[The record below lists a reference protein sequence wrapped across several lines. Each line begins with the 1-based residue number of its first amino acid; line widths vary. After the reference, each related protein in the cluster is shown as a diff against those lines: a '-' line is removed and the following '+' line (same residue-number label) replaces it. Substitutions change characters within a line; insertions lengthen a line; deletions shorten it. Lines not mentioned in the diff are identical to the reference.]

1 MANEN
6 SIPPRSGNEAGPT
19 APPTPAD
26 ASVPPSSTPPAANA
40 PANAATSADPRGSRP
55 QPTQN
60 PVATTVTSGMIIA
73 GTYEIERLINRGGM
87 GEVYRGRNIHT
98 GDPVA
103 MKIVLP
109 ALAHDPM
116 IEALFQKEAKV
127 LGRLAHDAIV
137 RYHTYMNPP
146 EIGRPSLIME
156 FVEGKSLGER
166 IKEGPMTEAE
176 VRVLL
181 ARLASGL
188 DRAHGAG
195 VVHRDL
201 SPDNVILE
209 GERVEHA
216 KLIDFGIAKS
226 SMQGDRTLLQGQFA
240 GKFSYV
246 APEQLGAYDGGIDA
260 RTDIYSLALLMAG
273 ACMGHTVNMGG
284 NMVEA
289 VRSRSRVP
297 DLSEVYEGLRPLL
310 AHMLQPNP
318 VNRPASMAAVIE
330 MLKDPGKIPDP
341 ASYAEE
347 LDPDRTIIASSL
359 PMGNGSAPRSAAPQ
373 SQFVGIP
380 AGKAEPAPAPVKSG
394 KGGMIAVA
402 LVAVVAIG
410 GVGAWMSGMFDP
422 APPVTTTAAALAP
435 AVPPTE
441 SAAPAADPTE
451 AQTAATQA
459 AATQAAAEAAAK
471 AAADQAEADRI
482 AAAEA
487 EAEASRK
494 AQAEAAATAAPLD
507 NIGRQLAWVKAYN
520 AGECVHFSF
529 LSSNGGQVEL
539 EGFGT
544 KVEPFSAMVDAFKA
558 EHGVEPNIGVRLI
571 NDTQCPVLDFMN
583 GLRVN
588 RGIAPNLILDNATDV
603 LKSGETVSGRV
614 EGLAGRAVSLFLV
627 NGAGGATNLKPW
639 LSRASDGTLGFSFT
653 VNLAAGADP
662 TPQMILA
669 VVTERPVEKLDAVPN
684 GVTARALV
692 PFMQSELERERQS
705 AIGALR
711 FFRLEN

>member
-1 MANEN
+1 MADEN
-6 SIPPRSGNEAGPT
+6 SIPPVNGEKAANTAGSGTQGS
-19 APPTPAD
+19 APPT
-26 ASVPPSSTPPAANA
+26 SQA
-40 PANAATSADPRGSRP
+40 PVS
-55 QPTQN
+55 
-60 PVATTVTSGMIIA
+60 TTVTSGMVIA
-73 GTYEIERLINRGGM
+73 GTYEIEKLINRGGM

-156 FVEGKSLGER
+156 FVEGKALGDR
-166 IKEGPMTEAE
+166 IKEGPMPENE

-188 DRAHGAG
+188 SRAHGAG

-209 GERVEHA
+209 GEQVEHA

-226 SMQGDRTLLQGQFA
+226 SMKGDRTLLQGQFA

-246 APEQLGAYDGGIDA
+246 APEQLGAYDGSVDG
-260 RTDIYSLALLMAG
+260 RTDIYSLALLMTA
-273 ACMGHTVNMGG
+273 ACQGKTVNMGG

-289 VRSRSRVP
+289 VRSRSKVP
-297 DLSEVYEGLRPLL
+297 DLSEAYEGLRPLL
-310 AHMLQPNP
+310 SHMLQPNP
-318 VNRPASMAAVIE
+318 ANRPASMATVIE
-330 MLKDPGKIPDP
+330 MLEDPSLIPDP
-341 ASYAEE
+341 SAYAEE
-347 LDPDRTIIASSL
+347 VDPDRTVIAAVLPKTSGASSGTAS
-359 PMGNGSAPRSAAPQ
+359 PAGE
-373 SQFVGIP
+373 FVGIP
-380 AGKAEPAPAPVKSG
+380 GKAAPPPAPAKSG
-394 KGGMIAVA
+394 KGGMIGILLLA
-402 LVAVVAIG
+402 LVAIG
-410 GVGAWMSGMFDP
+410 GGGAWYAGMFGPMAATDTP
-422 APPVTTTAAALAP
+422 KPSATEESGKPTEDKAAETEAARVAAETAAKA
-435 AVPPTE
+435 E
-441 SAAPAADPTE
+441 
-451 AQTAATQA
+451 
-459 AATQAAAEAAAK
+459 AEAAAK
-471 AAADQAEADRI
+471 AEADRL
-482 AAAEA
+482 ALAAEA
-487 EAEASRK
+487 EK
-494 AQAEAAATAAPLD
+494 EAAAEKAREEAAAAAEKAKAAEEAAAKPLD
-507 NIGRQLAWVKAYN
+507 DIGRQIAWIKSYD
-520 AGECVHFSF
+520 AGECVFFS
-529 LSSNGGQVEL
+529 LVSSNGGQVDL

-544 KVEPFSAMVDAFKA
+544 RVEPFAEMVNAFKV
-558 EHGVEPNIGVRLI
+558 EHGVEPNVGVRLI
-571 NDTQCPVLDFMN
+571 NDTQCSVLDFMN
-583 GLRVN
+583 GLREN
-588 RGIAPNLILDNATDV
+588 RGIAPSLILENKSDV

-639 LSRASDGTLGFSFT
+639 LSRSSDGTLGFSFT
-653 VNLAAGADP
+653 VNLAAGAEP

-669 VVTERPVEKLDAVPN
+669 VVTERAVEKLDAVPN
-684 GVTARALV
+684 GVTARALI

>member
-1 MANEN
+1 M
-6 SIPPRSGNEAGPT
+6 P
-19 APPTPAD
+19 
-26 ASVPPSSTPPAANA
+26 
-40 PANAATSADPRGSRP
+40 GSRP
-55 QPTQN
+55 PTTLT
-60 PVATTVTSGMIIA
+60 PVATTVTTGMLIA
-73 GTYEIERLINRGGM
+73 GTYEIEQLINRGGM

-156 FVEGKSLGER
+156 FVEGTALGDR
-166 IKEGPMTEAE
+166 IKEGPMPENE
-176 VRVLL
+176 VRILL

-188 DRAHGAG
+188 DRAHGGG

-209 GERVEHA
+209 GGRVEHA

-226 SMQGDRTLLQGQFA
+226 SMKGDRTLLQGQFA

-246 APEQLGAYDGGIDA
+246 APEQLGAYDGNIDG
-260 RTDIYSLALLMAG
+260 RTDIYSLALLMAA
-273 ACMGHTVNMGG
+273 ACQGKTVNMGG

-289 VRSRSRVP
+289 VRSRSKVP

-318 VNRPASMAAVIE
+318 ANRPASMAAVID
-330 MLKDPGKIPDP
+330 LLANPSHIPDP
-341 ASYAEE
+341 AAYAEE
-347 LDPDRTIIASSL
+347 IDPDRTIIASAM
-359 PMGNGSAPRSAAPQ
+359 PAASATTQRTAAPDN
-373 SQFVGIP
+373 QFVGIP
-380 AGKAEPAPAPVKSG
+380 GKPAAPPPAPAKSG
-394 KGGMIAVA
+394 KGGLIGAVLVA
-402 LVAVVAIG
+402 LVAVG
-410 GVGAWMSGMFDP
+410 GGGAWYSGMFDP
-422 APPVTTTAAALAP
+422 KPAP
-435 AVPPTE
+435 
-441 SAAPAADPTE
+441 APAAPSTAQDAGQTTE
-451 AQTAATQA
+451 QLAAANAEQEAARLAAEEAATKAEADRVAVAKAVEEA
-459 AATQAAAEAAAK
+459 AAKKAQQEAEAAAK
-471 AAADQAEADRI
+471 AAE
-482 AAAEA
+482 
-487 EAEASRK
+487 
-494 AQAEAAATAAPLD
+494 EAAANPLAEID
-507 NIGRQLAWVKAYN
+507 RQLAWVSAYD
-520 AGECVHFSF
+520 AGECVHFSP
-529 LSSNGGQVEL
+529 LASMDGKASI
-539 EGFGT
+539 EGFGMR
-544 KVEPFSAMVDAFKA
+544 VEPFAEMVNDFKL
-558 EHGVEPNIGVRLI
+558 EFGTEPNIGVRLI

-583 GLRVN
+583 GLSEN
-588 RGIAPNLILDNATDV
+588 RGVTPSLILDNTSDV

-653 VNLAAGADP
+653 VNLAAGAEP
-662 TPQMILA
+662 TPQIILA
-669 VVTERPVEKLDAVPN
+669 VVTERAVEKLDAVPN

-692 PFMQSELERERQS
+692 PFMQSELEREPQP
-705 AIGALR
+705 AIGAIR
-711 FFRLEN
+711 YFRLEN

>member
-1 MANEN
+1 MADEN
-6 SIPPRSGNEAGPT
+6 TIPPVNGAKPANSAGSVEPGTGASGGGTSGGGT
-19 APPTPAD
+19 ASSHPPT
-26 ASVPPSSTPPAANA
+26 TQA
-40 PANAATSADPRGSRP
+40 PIT
-55 QPTQN
+55 
-60 PVATTVTSGMIIA
+60 TTVTSGMIIA
-73 GTYEIERLINRGGM
+73 GTYEIEQLINRGGM

-156 FVEGKSLGER
+156 FVEGTALGDR
-166 IKEGPMTEAE
+166 IKEGQMPEAD
-176 VRVLL
+176 VRILL

-209 GERVEHA
+209 GGRVEHA

-226 SMQGDRTLLQGQFA
+226 SMKGDRTLLQGQFA
-240 GKFSYV
+240 GKFSFV
-246 APEQLGAYDGGIDA
+246 APEQLGAYDGSIDA

-273 ACMGHTVNMGG
+273 ACQGKTVNMGG

-297 DLSEVYEGLRPLL
+297 DLTGVYDSLRPLL

-318 VNRPASMAAVIE
+318 ANRPASMASVID
-330 MLKDPGKIPDP
+330 MLDDPSLIPDP
-341 ASYAEE
+341 SAYAED
-347 LDPDRTIIASSL
+347 LDPDRTIIASAL
-359 PMGNGSAPRSAAPQ
+359 PATPSAAPRSVAPKAE
-373 SQFVGIP
+373 FVGIP
-380 AGKAEPAPAPVKSG
+380 ATPAAPPPVPAKSG
-394 KGGMIAVA
+394 KSGLLAAG
-402 LVAVVAIG
+402 LVAVLAIG
-410 GVGAWMSGMFDP
+410 GGGAWFSGMLDPKP
-422 APPVTTTAAALAP
+422 APEP
-435 AVPPTE
+435 ATGQ
-441 SAAPAADPTE
+441 E
-451 AQTAATQA
+451 AGQTPEQL
-459 AATQAAAEAAAK
+459 AAAK
-471 AAADQAEADRI
+471 AADEAARVAAEAEKAEADRI
-482 AAAEA
+482 AAAATKA
-487 EAEASRK
+487 EADAK
-494 AQAEAAATAAPLD
+494 AQEQAAAAEKARLDAEAAATAKTAADAAAATPLD
-507 NIGRQLAWVKAYN
+507 EIGRQLAWIKSYD
-520 AGECVHFSF
+520 AGDCVHFSL

-544 KVEPFSAMVDAFKA
+544 KVEPFTKMVTDFKA

-583 GLRVN
+583 GLRIN
-588 RGIAPNLILDNATDV
+588 RGIAPTLILENKTDV
-603 LKSGETVSGRV
+603 LKSGEIVSGRI

-639 LSRASDGTLGFSFT
+639 VSRASDGSFGFSFT
-653 VNLAAGADP
+653 VNLAAGAEP
-662 TPQMILA
+662 TPQMLLA
-669 VVTERPVEKLDAVPN
+669 VVTERSMDKLDAVPN
-684 GVTARALV
+684 GVTARALI
-692 PFMQSELERERQS
+692 PFIQSELAKERQT
-705 AIGALR
+705 AIGAVR

>member
-1 MANEN
+1 MADEN
-6 SIPPRSGNEAGPT
+6 SNPPGDGETSGK
-19 APPTPAD
+19 PA
-26 ASVPPSSTPPAANA
+26 ASVTPTSTPPV
-40 PANAATSADPRGSRP
+40 
-55 QPTQN
+55 TQT
-60 PVATTVTSGMIIA
+60 PVATTVTSGMVIA
-73 GTYEIERLINRGGM
+73 GTYEIEQLINRGGM

-156 FVEGKSLGER
+156 FVEGKSLSDR
-166 IKEGPMTEAE
+166 IKEGPMPEAE

-226 SMQGDRTLLQGQFA
+226 SMKGDRTLLQGQFA
-240 GKFSYV
+240 GKFSFV
-246 APEQLGAYDGGIDA
+246 APEQLGAYDGGIDG
-260 RTDIYSLALLMAG
+260 RTDIYSLALLMVA
-273 ACMGHTVNMGG
+273 ACQGKTVSMGG

-289 VRSRSRVP
+289 VRSRSKVP
-297 DLSEVYEGLRPLL
+297 DVSAVYDGLRPLL
-310 AHMLQPNP
+310 SHMLQPNP
-318 VNRPASMAAVIE
+318 ANRPASMAAVIE
-330 MLKDPGKIPDP
+330 MLDNPSLIPDP
-341 ASYAEE
+341 ASYAED
-347 LDPDRTIIASSL
+347 LDPDRTIIASAL
-359 PMGNGSAPRSAAPQ
+359 PQGQTSAPQANVTGG
-373 SQFVGIP
+373 QFVGIP
-380 AGKAEPAPAPVKSG
+380 SDPAKAAPVTPPAKSG
-394 KGGMIAVA
+394 KGGLIAVA
-402 LVAVVAIG
+402 LVALVAIG
-410 GVGAWMSGMFDP
+410 GGGAWMAGVFDP
-422 APPVTTTAAALAP
+422 APAP
-435 AVPPTE
+435 APDVPDQQAIDAK
-441 SAAPAADPTE
+441 AAEEAAR
-451 AQTAATQA
+451 AAE
-459 AATQAAAEAAAK
+459 EAAA
-471 AAADQAEADRI
+471 AQAEADRLV
-482 AAAEA
+482 AEKLAEQEA
-487 EAEASRK
+487 EK
-494 AQAEAAATAAPLD
+494 ARIEAEAAARAAQESANPLD
-507 NIGRQLAWVKAYN
+507 ELGRQIAWVKAYD
-520 AGECVHFSF
+520 AGPCVHFS
-529 LSSNGGQVEL
+529 LVSSSAGQVDL

-544 KVEPFSAMVDAFKA
+544 QVEPFSKLVTDFKTA
-558 EHGVEPNIGVRLI
+558 HGVEPNVGVRLI

-583 GLRVN
+583 DLREN
-588 RGIAPNLILDNATDV
+588 RGIAPSLILDNTTDV

-639 LSRASDGTLGFSFT
+639 LSRSSDGTLGFSFT
-653 VNLAAGADP
+653 VNLAAGAEP

-692 PFMQSELERERQS
+692 PFMQSELERERQT
-705 AIGALR
+705 AIAALR

>member
-1 MANEN
+1 M
-6 SIPPRSGNEAGPT
+6 
-19 APPTPAD
+19 
-26 ASVPPSSTPPAANA
+26 
-40 PANAATSADPRGSRP
+40 
-55 QPTQN
+55 TQT
-60 PVATTVTSGMIIA
+60 PVATTVTSGMVIA
-73 GTYEIERLINRGGM
+73 GTYEIEQLINRGGM

-156 FVEGKSLGER
+156 FVEGKSLSDR
-166 IKEGPMTEAE
+166 IKEGPMPEAE
-176 VRVLL
+176 VRILL

-188 DRAHGAG
+188 SRAHGAG

-226 SMQGDRTLLQGQFA
+226 SMKGDRTLLQGQFA
-240 GKFSYV
+240 GKFSFV
-246 APEQLGAYDGGIDA
+246 APEQLGAYDGGIDG
-260 RTDIYSLALLMAG
+260 RTDIYSLALLMVA
-273 ACMGHTVNMGG
+273 ACQGKTVSMGG

-289 VRSRSRVP
+289 VRSRSKVP
-297 DLSEVYEGLRPLL
+297 DVSGVYDGLRPLL

-318 VNRPASMAAVIE
+318 VNRPASMDAVIA
-330 MLKDPGKIPDP
+330 MLEDPSLIPDP
-341 ASYAEE
+341 LSYAEDH
-347 LDPDRTIIASSL
+347 DPDRTIIASTL
-359 PMGNGSAPRSAAPQ
+359 PAAKGSAPQPAVTSA
-373 SQFVGIP
+373 QFVGIP
-380 AGKAEPAPAPVKSG
+380 DPKTTTQPAAGPAKSG
-394 KGGMIAVA
+394 KGGMIAAA
-402 LVAVVAIG
+402 LVGVLAIG
-410 GVGAWMSGMFDP
+410 GGGAWLAGVFDP
-422 APPVTTTAAALAP
+422 APAPAP
-435 AVPPTE
+435 AVPDQQAVDTK
-441 SAAPAADPTE
+441 AAEDAARAAEE
-451 AQTAATQA
+451 AAKAEADRLAAEKQA
-459 AATQAAAEAAAK
+459 AADAEKAEAEAAAR
-471 AAADQAEADRI
+471 AAQESAN
-482 AAAEA
+482 
-487 EAEASRK
+487 
-494 AQAEAAATAAPLD
+494 PLD
-507 NIGRQLAWVKAYN
+507 ELGRQIAWVKTFN
-520 AGECVHFSF
+520 AGECSHISLVS
-529 LSSNGGQVEL
+529 SSNGQVEL

-544 KVEPFSAMVDAFKA
+544 QVEPFSALVSAFKT
-558 EHGVEPNIGVRLI
+558 EFGVEPNVGVRLI

-583 GLRVN
+583 SLREN
-588 RGIAPNLILDNATDV
+588 RGIAPSLILENQTDV

-639 LSRASDGTLGFSFT
+639 LSRSSDGTLGFSFT
-653 VNLAAGADP
+653 VNLAAGAEP

-692 PFMQSELERERQS
+692 PFMTSELDRERQT

>member
-1 MANEN
+1 MADEN
-6 SIPPRSGNEAGPT
+6 SIPPNGGEPSAN
-19 APPTPAD
+19 PA
-26 ASVPPSSTPPAANA
+26 ASVTPTSKPPV
-40 PANAATSADPRGSRP
+40 
-55 QPTQN
+55 TQT
-60 PVATTVTSGMIIA
+60 PVATTVTSGMVIA
-73 GTYEIERLINRGGM
+73 GTYEIEQLINRGGM

-156 FVEGKSLGER
+156 FVEGKSLSDR
-166 IKEGPMTEAE
+166 IKEGPMPEAE
-176 VRVLL
+176 VRILL

-188 DRAHGAG
+188 SRAHGAG

-226 SMQGDRTLLQGQFA
+226 SMKGDRTLLQGQFA
-240 GKFSYV
+240 GKFSFV
-246 APEQLGAYDGGIDA
+246 APEQLGAYDGGIDG
-260 RTDIYSLALLMAG
+260 RTDIYSLALLMVA
-273 ACMGHTVNMGG
+273 ACQGKTVSMGG

-289 VRSRSRVP
+289 VRSRSKVP
-297 DLSEVYEGLRPLL
+297 DVSGVYDGLRPLL

-318 VNRPASMAAVIE
+318 VNRPASMDAVIA
-330 MLKDPGKIPDP
+330 MLEDPSLIPDP
-341 ASYAEE
+341 LSYAEDH
-347 LDPDRTIIASSL
+347 DPDRTIIASTL
-359 PMGNGSAPRSAAPQ
+359 PAAKGSAPQPAVTSA
-373 SQFVGIP
+373 QFVGIP
-380 AGKAEPAPAPVKSG
+380 DPKTTTQPAAGPAKSG
-394 KGGMIAVA
+394 KGGMIAAA
-402 LVAVVAIG
+402 LVGVLAIG
-410 GVGAWMSGMFDP
+410 GGGAWLAGVFDP
-422 APPVTTTAAALAP
+422 APAPAP
-435 AVPPTE
+435 AVPDQQAVDTK
-441 SAAPAADPTE
+441 AAEDAARAAEE
-451 AQTAATQA
+451 AAKAEADRLAAEKQA
-459 AATQAAAEAAAK
+459 AADAEKAEAEAAAR
-471 AAADQAEADRI
+471 AAQESAN
-482 AAAEA
+482 
-487 EAEASRK
+487 
-494 AQAEAAATAAPLD
+494 PLD
-507 NIGRQLAWVKAYN
+507 ELGRQIAWVKTFN
-520 AGECVHFSF
+520 AGECSHISLVS
-529 LSSNGGQVEL
+529 SSNGQVEL

-544 KVEPFSAMVDAFKA
+544 QVEPFSALVSAFKT
-558 EHGVEPNIGVRLI
+558 EFGVEPNVGVRLI

-583 GLRVN
+583 SLREN
-588 RGIAPNLILDNATDV
+588 RGIAPSLILENQTDV

-639 LSRASDGTLGFSFT
+639 LSRSSDGTLGFSFT
-653 VNLAAGADP
+653 VNLAAGAEP

-692 PFMQSELERERQS
+692 PFMTSELDRERQT

>member
-1 MANEN
+1 MADEN
-6 SIPPRSGNEAGPT
+6 SIPPNNAENAANTAGSVTPRSK
-19 APPTPAD
+19 PPTTL
-26 ASVPPSSTPPAANA
+26 TP
-40 PANAATSADPRGSRP
+40 
-55 QPTQN
+55 
-60 PVATTVTSGMIIA
+60 VVTTVTTGMVIA
-73 GTYEIERLINRGGM
+73 GTYEIEQLINRGGM

-156 FVEGKSLGER
+156 FVEGTALGDR
-166 IKEGPMTEAE
+166 IKEGPMPEQD

-188 DRAHGAG
+188 DRAHGVG

-209 GERVEHA
+209 GGRVEHA

-226 SMQGDRTLLQGQFA
+226 SMKGDRTLLQGQFA

-246 APEQLGAYDGGIDA
+246 APEQLGAYDGNIDG
-260 RTDIYSLALLMAG
+260 RTDVYSLALLMAA
-273 ACMGHTVNMGG
+273 ACQGKTVNMGG

-289 VRSRSRVP
+289 VRSRSKVP
-297 DLSEVYEGLRPLL
+297 DLSQTYDGLRPLL

-318 VNRPASMAAVIE
+318 ANRPASMAAVID
-330 MLKDPGKIPDP
+330 MLENPSLIPDP
-341 ASYAEE
+341 AAYAEE
-347 LDPDRTIIASSL
+347 VDPDRTIIVSNL
-359 PMGNGSAPRSAAPQ
+359 PATSGAAPRTAAPKGE
-373 SQFVGIP
+373 FVGIP
-380 AGKAEPAPAPVKSG
+380 GKPPAQQSEPAKSG
-394 KGGMIAVA
+394 KGGLIGAA
-402 LVAVVAIG
+402 LVAVLAIG
-410 GVGAWMSGMFDP
+410 GGGAWFSGMFDP
-422 APPVTTTAAALAP
+422 EPAPDLAAPVVAQEGGQTPEQLAAAKA
-435 AVPPTE
+435 E
-441 SAAPAADPTE
+441 EEAARI
-451 AQTAATQA
+451 
-459 AATQAAAEAAAK
+459 AAEAAAK
-471 AAADQAEADRI
+471 AEADAKAEAAAKAEADRLAAVKAEEEAAAQKAQQDA
-482 AAAEA
+482 AAAEMA
-487 EAEASRK
+487 K
-494 AQAEAAATAAPLD
+494 AAEAAAANPQDETDRQTAWINSYDAGDCVFFSL
-507 NIGRQLAWVKAYN
+507 VSSN
-520 AGECVHFSF
+520 AG
-529 LSSNGGQVEL
+529 QVYI

-544 KVEPFSAMVDAFKA
+544 QVEPFA
-558 EHGVEPNIGVRLI
+558 ELVNDFRLEYGVEPNVGVRLI
-571 NDTQCPVLDFMN
+571 NATQCPVLDFMK
-583 GLRVN
+583 GLRDN
-588 RGIAPNLILDNATDV
+588 RGIAPSLILDNTTEI

-653 VNLAAGADP
+653 VNLAAGAEP
-662 TPQMILA
+662 TPQIILA
-669 VVTERPVEKLDAVPN
+669 VVTERAVEKLDAVPN

-692 PFMQSELERERQS
+692 PFMQSELERERLS
-705 AIGALR
+705 AIGAMH

>member
-1 MANEN
+1 MADEN
-6 SIPPRSGNEAGPT
+6 SIPPNSEETSAK
-19 APPTPAD
+19 PA
-26 ASVPPSSTPPAANA
+26 ASVTP
-40 PANAATSADPRGSRP
+40 TSKSPV
-55 QPTQN
+55 TQS
-60 PVATTVTSGMIIA
+60 PVATTVTSGMVIA
-73 GTYEIERLINRGGM
+73 GTYEIEKLINRGGM

-156 FVEGKSLGER
+156 FVEGKSLSDR
-166 IKEGPMTEAE
+166 IKEGPMPEEE
-176 VRVLL
+176 VRILL

-188 DRAHGAG
+188 SRAHGAG

-226 SMQGDRTLLQGQFA
+226 SMKGDRTLLQGQFA
-240 GKFSYV
+240 GKFSFV
-246 APEQLGAYDGGIDA
+246 APEQLGAYDGGIDG
-260 RTDIYSLALLMAG
+260 RTDIYSLALLMVA
-273 ACMGHTVNMGG
+273 ACQGKTVSMGG

-289 VRSRSRVP
+289 VRSRSKVP
-297 DLSEVYEGLRPLL
+297 DVSAVYEGLRPLM

-318 VNRPASMAAVIE
+318 ANRPASMDAVIA
-330 MLKDPGKIPDP
+330 MLEDPGLIPDP
-341 ASYAEE
+341 MTYAEE
-347 LDPDRTIIASSL
+347 LDPDRTIIATPL
-359 PMGNGSAPRSAAPQ
+359 PVGKSSAPQASGTAG
-373 SQFVGIP
+373 QFVGIP
-380 AGKAEPAPAPVKSG
+380 DGKGKTQPTPAPAKSG
-394 KGGMIAVA
+394 KGGLIAVS
-402 LVAVVAIG
+402 LVALLAIG
-410 GVGAWMSGMFDP
+410 GGGAFMSGIFDP
-422 APPVTTTAAALAP
+422 APTSPATP
-435 AVPPTE
+435 AVPNQQALDAK
-441 SAAPAADPTE
+441 AAE
-451 AQTAATQA
+451 E
-459 AATQAAAEAAAK
+459 AAAEATAAARAAEEAAK
-471 AAADQAEADRI
+471 AEAERLAAAKLAEEEAEKARVEA
-482 AAAEA
+482 AAAERA
-487 EAEASRK
+487 
-494 AQAEAAATAAPLD
+494 AQEDANPLD
-507 NIGRQLAWVKAYN
+507 ALGKQIAWLKTYDS
-520 AGECVHFSF
+520 GECVHIS
-529 LSSNGGQVEL
+529 LVSSSAGQVDL

-544 KVEPFSAMVDAFKA
+544 RVEPFADLVSAFKA
-558 EHGVEPNIGVRLI
+558 EHGVEPNVGVRLI

-583 GLRVN
+583 GLREN
-588 RGIAPNLILDNATDV
+588 RGIAPSLILDNQTDV
-603 LKSGETVSGRV
+603 LKSGETVSGRI

-639 LSRASDGTLGFSFT
+639 LSRSSDGTLGFSFT
-653 VNLAAGADP
+653 VNLAAGAEP

-692 PFMQSELERERQS
+692 PFMTSELDRERQT

>member
-1 MANEN
+1 MADEN
-6 SIPPRSGNEAGPT
+6 SIPPNGGEPSANPA
-19 APPTPAD
+19 ASVTPA
-26 ASVPPSSTPPAANA
+26 SKPPV
-40 PANAATSADPRGSRP
+40 
-55 QPTQN
+55 TQT
-60 PVATTVTSGMIIA
+60 PVATTVTSGMVIA
-73 GTYEIERLINRGGM
+73 GTYEIEQLINRGGM

-156 FVEGKSLGER
+156 FVEGKSLSDR
-166 IKEGPMTEAE
+166 IKEGPMPEAE
-176 VRVLL
+176 VRILL

-188 DRAHGAG
+188 SRAHGAG

-226 SMQGDRTLLQGQFA
+226 SMKGDRTLLQGQFA
-240 GKFSYV
+240 GKFSFV
-246 APEQLGAYDGGIDA
+246 APEQLGAYDGGIDG
-260 RTDIYSLALLMAG
+260 RTDIYSLALLMVA
-273 ACMGHTVNMGG
+273 ACQGKTVSMGG

-289 VRSRSRVP
+289 VRSRSKVP
-297 DLSEVYEGLRPLL
+297 DVSGVYDGLRPLL

-318 VNRPASMAAVIE
+318 VNRPASMDAVIA
-330 MLKDPGKIPDP
+330 MLEDPSLIPDP
-341 ASYAEE
+341 LTYAEE
-347 LDPDRTIIASSL
+347 HDPDRTIIASAL
-359 PMGNGSAPRSAAPQ
+359 PAAKGSAPQPAVTSG
-373 SQFVGIP
+373 QFIGIP
-380 AGKAEPAPAPVKSG
+380 DPKTTTQPASGPAKSGKAGMMAAALVGVLAIGGGGAWLAGVFDPAPAP
-394 KGGMIAVA
+394 
-402 LVAVVAIG
+402 
-410 GVGAWMSGMFDP
+410 
-422 APPVTTTAAALAP
+422 AP
-435 AVPPTE
+435 AVPDQQAVDTQATE
-441 SAAPAADPTE
+441 DAARAAEE
-451 AQTAATQA
+451 AAKAEADRLAAEKQA
-459 AATQAAAEAAAK
+459 AADAEKAEAEAAAR
-471 AAADQAEADRI
+471 AAQESAN
-482 AAAEA
+482 
-487 EAEASRK
+487 
-494 AQAEAAATAAPLD
+494 PLD
-507 NIGRQLAWVKAYN
+507 ELGRQIAWVKTFN
-520 AGECVHFSF
+520 AGECSHISLVS
-529 LSSNGGQVEL
+529 SSNGQVEL

-544 KVEPFSAMVDAFKA
+544 QVEPFSALVSAFKT
-558 EHGVEPNIGVRLI
+558 EFGVEPNVGVRLI

-583 GLRVN
+583 SLREN
-588 RGIAPNLILDNATDV
+588 RGIAPSLILENQTDV

-639 LSRASDGTLGFSFT
+639 LSRSSDGTLGFSFT
-653 VNLAAGADP
+653 VNLAAGAEP

-692 PFMQSELERERQS
+692 PFMTSELDRERQT
-705 AIGALR
+705 ARTIIY
-711 FFRLEN
+711 

>member
-1 MANEN
+1 MANEA
-6 SIPPRSGNEAGPT
+6 SIPPTNGEKSASTAGSATPT
-19 APPTPAD
+19 SKSPGAQAPI
-26 ASVPPSSTPPAANA
+26 
-40 PANAATSADPRGSRP
+40 
-55 QPTQN
+55 
-60 PVATTVTSGMIIA
+60 ATTVTSGMIIA
-73 GTYEIERLINRGGM
+73 GTYEIEQLINRGGM

-109 ALAHDPM
+109 HLAHDPM

-156 FVEGKSLGER
+156 FVEGKSLSDR
-166 IKEGPMTEAE
+166 IKEGPMPEAD

-181 ARLASGL
+181 TRLASGL

-240 GKFSYV
+240 GKFGFV
-246 APEQLGAYDGGIDA
+246 APEQLGAYDGSIDG
-260 RTDIYSLALLMAG
+260 RTDIYSLALLMVA
-273 ACMGHTVNMGG
+273 ACQGKTVTMGG

-289 VRSRSRVP
+289 VRSRSKVP
-297 DLSEVYEGLRPLL
+297 DLSAVYDGLRPLME
-310 AHMLQPNP
+310 HMLQPNP
-318 VNRPASMAAVIE
+318 ANRPASMAVVIE
-330 MLKDPGKIPDP
+330 MLEDSSLIPDP
-341 ASYAEE
+341 TSYAEE

-359 PMGNGSAPRSAAPQ
+359 PPLSSARPLSTGPKDE
-373 SQFVGIP
+373 FVGIP
-380 AGKAEPAPAPVKSG
+380 GKRPGAGQAATAPAKSG
-394 KGGMIAVA
+394 KGGMIAATLVA
-402 LVAVVAIG
+402 LVAIG
-410 GVGAWMSGMFDP
+410 GGGAWMTGMFDP
-422 APPVTTTAAALAP
+422 KPAPDPAPSATVLQTDQQTEEAKAVEEAAR
-435 AVPPTE
+435 
-441 SAAPAADPTE
+441 AATE
-451 AQTAATQA
+451 A
-459 AATQAAAEAAAK
+459 AAAEAAKVEAQAAK
-471 AAADQAEADRI
+471 AEADRL
-482 AAAEA
+482 AAAKAAEDAAEKARLEAEVAAQAAKEA
-487 EAEASRK
+487 EAAR
-494 AQAEAAATAAPLD
+494 PLD
-507 NIGRQLAWVKAYN
+507 DIGRQIAWIKTYD
-520 AGECVHFSF
+520 AGPCVHFSPM
-529 LSSNGGQVEL
+529 SASDGRVDI
-539 EGFGT
+539 EGFGA
-544 KVEPFSAMVDAFKA
+544 KVEPFSDMVAAFKA
-558 EHGVEPNIGVRLI
+558 EHGVEPNIGVRLV
-571 NDTQCPVLDFMN
+571 NETQCPVLDFMN
-583 GLRVN
+583 DLRDN
-588 RGIAPNLILDNATDV
+588 RGIAPSLVLENKTDV

-639 LSRASDGTLGFSFT
+639 LSRSSDGTLGFSFT
-653 VNLAAGADP
+653 VNLAAGAEP
-662 TPQMILA
+662 TPQIILA

-692 PFMQSELERERQS
+692 PFMKSELERERQT

>member
-1 MANEN
+1 MADEN
-6 SIPPRSGNEAGPT
+6 SIPPNGGEPSANPA
-19 APPTPAD
+19 ASVTPA
-26 ASVPPSSTPPAANA
+26 SKPPV
-40 PANAATSADPRGSRP
+40 
-55 QPTQN
+55 TQT
-60 PVATTVTSGMIIA
+60 PVATTVTSGMVIA
-73 GTYEIERLINRGGM
+73 GTYEIEQLINRGGM

-156 FVEGKSLGER
+156 FVEGKSLSDR
-166 IKEGPMTEAE
+166 IKEGPMPEAE
-176 VRVLL
+176 VRILL

-188 DRAHGAG
+188 SRAHGAG

-226 SMQGDRTLLQGQFA
+226 SMKGDRTLLQGQFA
-240 GKFSYV
+240 GKFSFV
-246 APEQLGAYDGGIDA
+246 APEQLGAYDGGIDG
-260 RTDIYSLALLMAG
+260 RTDIYSLALLMVA
-273 ACMGHTVNMGG
+273 ACQGKTVSMGG

-289 VRSRSRVP
+289 VRSRSKVP
-297 DLSEVYEGLRPLL
+297 DVSGVYDGLRPLL

-318 VNRPASMAAVIE
+318 VNRPASMDAVIA
-330 MLKDPGKIPDP
+330 MLEDPSLIPDP
-341 ASYAEE
+341 LTYAEE
-347 LDPDRTIIASSL
+347 HDPDRTIIASAL
-359 PMGNGSAPRSAAPQ
+359 PAAKGSAPQPAVTSG
-373 SQFVGIP
+373 QFIGIP
-380 AGKAEPAPAPVKSG
+380 DPKTTTQPASGPAKSGKAGMMAAALVGVLAIGGGGAWLAGVFDPAPAP
-394 KGGMIAVA
+394 
-402 LVAVVAIG
+402 
-410 GVGAWMSGMFDP
+410 
-422 APPVTTTAAALAP
+422 AP
-435 AVPPTE
+435 AVPDQQAVDTQATE
-441 SAAPAADPTE
+441 DAARAAEE
-451 AQTAATQA
+451 AAKAEADRLAAEKQA
-459 AATQAAAEAAAK
+459 AADAEKAEAEAAAR
-471 AAADQAEADRI
+471 AAQESAN
-482 AAAEA
+482 
-487 EAEASRK
+487 
-494 AQAEAAATAAPLD
+494 PLD
-507 NIGRQLAWVKAYN
+507 ELGRQIAWVKTFN
-520 AGECVHFSF
+520 AGECSHISLVS
-529 LSSNGGQVEL
+529 SSNGQVEL

-544 KVEPFSAMVDAFKA
+544 QVEPFSALVSAFKT
-558 EHGVEPNIGVRLI
+558 EFGVEPNVGVRLI

-583 GLRVN
+583 SLREN
-588 RGIAPNLILDNATDV
+588 RGIAPSLILENQTDV

-639 LSRASDGTLGFSFT
+639 LSRSSDGTLGFSFT
-653 VNLAAGADP
+653 VNLAAGAEP

-692 PFMQSELERERQS
+692 PFMTSELDRERQT